1 MHRALRRPL
10 SIAAAGFLA
19 IAPLVVGPGRAQ
31 AEDLPP
37 LRGEA
42 PPYFTSDFLISL
54 DSNQRPELGV
64 SISLPYTELEW
75 I

>member
-1 MHRALRRPL
+1 
-10 SIAAAGFLA
+10 
-19 IAPLVVGPGRAQ
+19 VGPGRAQ